1 MFRLNAI
8 GLAVACLAASPAFA
22 LSQGEYRF
30 NGFGTLGFTHLGGEE
45 EGRSYGI
52 YGQTNDSWRGDQLS
66 KLGGQFQYG
75 LSDRLNLTTQVTL
88 KAEQDTWKANLEW
101 AYLSF
106 QATDRLTLR
115 AGRLRVPVYMYSET
129 LDVGFTYP
137 WLRLPDEI
145 YHQVQISNYEGI
157 DFIYSVPVSYGSVTV
172 QAFGGQAE
180 DREQFAYDQMFDM
193 DYKKVVGANIKLD
206 THDYGSF
213 RLAYSEASLNMT
225 MPPLALLGM
234 ADVANDVKGKFTSVG
249 HQYDQGS
256 WLAASE
262 ATRLVV
268 EGPTP
273 TKDAFYVMG
282 GHRFGDFLGHV
293 TYAQLDEE
301 SSGRQVSWT
310 YGLNYSLASNVVLK
324 GEYKRVDTSDGGQGV
339 FVQSGQEYI
348 SEMVMNRRFGTPIS
362 TYDGDIISIGLDF
375 VF

>member
-30 NGFGTLGFTHLGGEE
+30 NGFGTLGITHLGGEE

-52 YGQTNDSWRGDQLS
+52 HGQTNDSWRGDELS

-75 LSDRLNLTTQVTL
+75 LSDRLNLTTQVTV

-115 AGRLRVPVYMYSET
+115 AGRLRIPVYMYSET

-145 YHQVQISNYEGI
+145 YHQVQISNYEGV
-157 DFIYSVPVSYGSVTV
+157 DFIYSMPVSYGSVSV

-206 THDYGSF
+206 THGYGSF

-225 MPPLALLGM
+225 MPHLAPLGM
-234 ADVANDVKGKFTSVG
+234 ADVANDVKGKFTSIG

-273 TKDAFYVMG
+273 TKDAFYLMG

-301 SSGRQVSWT
+301 NSGRQVSWT
-310 YGLNYSLASNVVLK
+310 YGLNYSLTSNVVLK

-339 FVQSGQEYI
+339 FVQSGGEYI
-348 SEMVMNRRFGTPIS
+348 SDLLAGTS
-362 TYDGDIISIGLDF
+362 RTFDGDIISVGLDF